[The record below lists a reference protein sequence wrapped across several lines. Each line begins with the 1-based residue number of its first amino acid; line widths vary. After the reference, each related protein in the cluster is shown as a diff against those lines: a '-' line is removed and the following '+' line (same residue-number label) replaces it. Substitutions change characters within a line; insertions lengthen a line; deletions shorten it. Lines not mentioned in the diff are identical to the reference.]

1 LSNKFKI
8 NEVDKCV
15 YVKNTNNGY
24 AIICL
29 YMDNMF
35 ILYNN
40 NYIIKSTKKILT
52 NKFDMKNSGVADI
65 IQGIKIYRIFDWYL
79 IILRKFLTN
88 FLK

>member
-1 LSNKFKI
+1 
-8 NEVDKCV
+8 
-15 YVKNTNNGY
+15 
-24 AIICL
+24 
-29 YMDNMF
+29 MDNMF